1 VVVTA
6 QVINLTEDKGLT
18 VYDNTLGVK
27 LGSKWTV
34 SYGVPVGER
43 PRIELTCLR
52 KVPKELLKPEDY
64 KFAFSTDAEAY
75 HNAVFPLLH
84 GAPRNDAAMSLSDS
98 CLYIKE
104 FATWLLKD
112 IPANTGIVFCL
123 PMIEYA
129 EGLEALKHTLRQL
142 QQGKVGIEFMGEAWA
157 AALGVLPIQDALDT
171 QVLSINFGSSTLET
185 IFFSGIDEID
195 KAVWTFGGSNIDR
208 RLMNAIEMGYRGL
221 SATEN
226 QARQIKEQYNYT
238 TNDGVFA
245 ELSGDDGLKQDTIKG
260 VTIRKIVDSYINDVT
275 MKIKGFLRE
284 TRTSNLVATNA
295 LQIEGKGYLALVG
308 GMTNMPGFT
317 DAVYN
322 NLVDSGA
329 ISSRIKMVSPVD
341 GVVAPAIGAWKAA
354 NLLEHDRVVES
365 VSNWSDL
372 S

>member
-1 VVVTA
+1 
-6 QVINLTEDKGLT
+6 LSEDKGLI
-18 VYDNTLGVK
+18 VYDNTIGVK

-34 SYGVPVGER
+34 SYGVPVGEK

-64 KFAFSTDAEAY
+64 KYAFSKNAEPY

-84 GAPRNDAAMSLSDS
+84 GAPRNDREMSLTDS
-98 CLYIKE
+98 CMYIKE
-104 FATWLLKD
+104 FAAWLLKD
-112 IPANTGIVFCL
+112 IPKKTGIVFCL

-129 EGLEALKHTLRQL
+129 EGLEALKHTLRTL
-142 QQGKVGIEFMGEAWA
+142 PQGKIGIEFMGEAWA
-157 AALGVLPIQDALDT
+157 AALGVLPIKKALET

-208 RLMNAIEMGYRGL
+208 RLVNAIEMGYRGL

-226 QARQIKEQYNYT
+226 QARQIKERYNYT
-238 TNDGVFA
+238 TNDGIHA
-245 ELSGDDGLKQDTIKG
+245 ELTRESSLTQETIKG
-260 VTIRKIVDSYINDVT
+260 ATIRKIVDSYINDVT
-275 MKIKGFLRE
+275 NRIRGFLRE
-284 TRTSNLVATNA
+284 ARTTNLAAVNA

-317 DAVYN
+317 QAVYD
-322 NLVDSGA
+322 NLVQSGG
-329 ISSRIKMVSPVD
+329 ISSRITMVSPTD

-354 NLLEHDRVVES
+354 NLFERDRVDEKVAT
-365 VSNWSDL
+365 WSQL